1 MRKREKGSEE
11 SSSSAISAKS
21 RVNVQPGSEIVSV
34 SVPLPDLVPAQVPPA
49 GAEPKFVVVTRGWL
63 RAQMVVVVVLLLL
76 MLVLACQNLYQAT
89 AATIATTIL
98 VELVAVRFEC
108 TKKSIGLGPCSVG
121 HHDVS
126 STFLSRLECR

>member
-1 MRKREKGSEE
+1 MP
-11 SSSSAISAKS
+11 
-21 RVNVQPGSEIVSV
+21 QT
-34 SVPLPDLVPAQVPPA
+34 
-49 GAEPKFVVVTRGWL
+49 GAELKFVVVTRGWL
-63 RAQMVVVVVLLLL
+63 RAQMVAVVVVVLLL

-108 TKKSIGLGPCSVG
+108 TKKSIGVGVGIGLGPCSVG

-126 STFLSRLECR
+126 STFPRLECR

>member
-1 MRKREKGSEE
+1 MP
-11 SSSSAISAKS
+11 
-21 RVNVQPGSEIVSV
+21 Q
-34 SVPLPDLVPAQVPPA
+34 A
-49 GAEPKFVVVTRGWL
+49 GAELKFVVVTRGWL

-108 TKKSIGLGPCSVG
+108 TKKSIGVGDGIGLGPCSVG

-126 STFLSRLECR
+126 STFPRLKCR

>member
-1 MRKREKGSEE
+1 MP
-11 SSSSAISAKS
+11 
-21 RVNVQPGSEIVSV
+21 QT
-34 SVPLPDLVPAQVPPA
+34 
-49 GAEPKFVVVTRGWL
+49 GAELKFVVVTRGWL
-63 RAQMVVVVVLLLL
+63 RAQMVVAVLLLLL

-108 TKKSIGLGPCSVG
+108 TKKSIGVGISLGPCSVG

-126 STFLSRLECR
+126 STFLSTGVQVKLTC

>member
-1 MRKREKGSEE
+1 MP
-11 SSSSAISAKS
+11 
-21 RVNVQPGSEIVSV
+21 QT
-34 SVPLPDLVPAQVPPA
+34 
-49 GAEPKFVVVTRGWL
+49 GAELKFVVVTRGWL
-63 RAQMVVVVVLLLL
+63 RAQMVVVVVLLL

-108 TKKSIGLGPCSVG
+108 TKKSIGVGGGIGLGPCSVG

-126 STFLSRLECR
+126 STFPRLECR

>member
-1 MRKREKGSEE
+1 
-11 SSSSAISAKS
+11 
-21 RVNVQPGSEIVSV
+21 
-34 SVPLPDLVPAQVPPA
+34 
-49 GAEPKFVVVTRGWL
+49 
-63 RAQMVVVVVLLLL
+63 MVVVVVVLLL

-108 TKKSIGLGPCSVG
+108 TKKSIGVGVGIGIVG

-126 STFLSRLECR
+126 STFPRLECR